1 MHIINSTVIENFKV
15 YNDTI
20 RKMFLELQAHR
31 KPLDSSEHLLGLAL
45 SQSNYMPNYLF
56 KTHTHTHIWFGKRC
70 EWIICVMQQP
80 IPESLYVYTHFC
92 AKIQI

>member
-31 KPLDSSEHLLGLAL
+31 KPLDSRHLLGLAL

-56 KTHTHTHIWFGKRC
+56 KTYTHTWFGKRC
-70 EWIICVMQQP
+70 EWIICVILQQ

-92 AKIQI
+92 AKF